1 MLQVEH
7 LSVRFPG
14 SEALAVE
21 DVSFSLNRGEIL
33 GLVGESGSG
42 KSVTAQCLA
51 GLLLP
56 DAEVT
61 GTICLEGQELTGASP
76 AQLRA
81 VRGKEVAMVFQEP
94 MTSLNPVLRVER
106 QVEEALRVHTRL
118 NGRQRRD
125 KALAAMAEAELPEPA
140 ALGRRYPH
148 QLSGGQLQRAMIAA
162 ALVSEPKYLLCDE
175 ITTALDVTVQAQIL
189 DLLSR
194 LSRERN
200 MGVLFISHDLRLVKK
215 LCHRALV
222 MRGGRIVETGTVEE
236 LFRAPRE
243 AYTRRLLDA
252 IPTRNS
258 KLR

>member
-14 SEALAVE
+14 GAAPAVE

-61 GTICLEGQELTGASP
+61 GTIRLEGQALTEASP

-81 VRGKEVAMVFQEP
+81 VRGKEVA

-106 QVEEALRVHTRL
+106 QVEEALRIHTRL

-125 KALAAMAEAELPEPA
+125 KALAAMAEAELPDPA

-162 ALVSEPKYLLCDE
+162 ALVSAPKYLLCDE

-222 MRGGRIVETGTVEE
+222 MRGGRIVETGAVEE

-252 IPTRNS
+252 IPTRDS